1 MGFIIECSS
10 GAVIS
15 RAGAEIEVN
24 AGQITQRTELT
35 EKLSSTGPKG
45 ADEQWKAV
53 FEAQTSYGVVT
64 WDVLFSQG
72 DADPSLDDIEL
83 ANAPK
88 GVEVVSQPDFVFTE
102 T

>member
-1 MGFIIECSS
+1 MGFIIECSR

-24 AGQITQRTELT
+24 VGQIKQLVGQT
-35 EKLSSTGPKG
+35 EKLASPSPKG

-53 FEAQTSYGVVT
+53 FAAQTPYGLLS
-64 WDVLFSQG
+64 WDVLFSHG

-83 ANAPK
+83 ANAPE
-88 GVEVVSQPDFVFTE
+88 GVEVVSQPDFAFTE
-102 T
+102 V